1 MSNGR
6 LCMETV
12 RKFVAAMPE
21 ETGVEDFCK
30 GVTEAVH
37 EIYTG
42 YGTDT
47 VRLRT
52 EPAGRATASAVVYS
66 RRRRQVWLVGDCHCI
81 VGGTYHDNPKP
92 REDIIAAKRSVFIKN
107 ELHKCKDAT
116 DLQKKI
122 ECLRINDTGR
132 CHILPDLIAACSR
145 QNMDY
150 AVIDG
155 FDIPMDKVKV
165 IDVPP
170 EETEIILA
178 SDGYPFIKETLGQS
192 EEALARLIEADPL
205 LIDKYRA
212 TKGMMNGYASF
223 DDRSYIRFRD

>member
-1 MSNGR
+1 MLFRS
-6 LCMETV
+6 
-12 RKFVAAMPE
+12 
-21 ETGVEDFCK
+21 
-30 GVTEAVH
+30 
-37 EIYTG
+37 
-42 YGTDT
+42 
-47 VRLRT
+47 
-52 EPAGRATASAVVYS
+52 S
-66 RRRRQVWLVGDCHCI
+66 
-81 VGGTYHDNPKP
+81 
-92 REDIIAAKRSVFIKN
+92 EDIIAAKRSVFIKN
-107 ELHKCKDAT
+107 ELHKCKDAA

-132 CHILPDLIAACSR
+132 CHILPDLIVACSR

-212 TKGMMNGYASF
+212 TKGVMNGYASF